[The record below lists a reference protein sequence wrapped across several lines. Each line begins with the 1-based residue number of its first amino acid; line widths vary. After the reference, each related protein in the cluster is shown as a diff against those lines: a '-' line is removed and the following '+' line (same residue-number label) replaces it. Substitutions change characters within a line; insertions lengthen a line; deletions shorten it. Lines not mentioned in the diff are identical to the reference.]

1 MQRVLGAALVIAG
14 LGVAG
19 FVAVDD
25 TGDDIGELSID
36 AATPAAAPAETASP
50 SAPPSDDPSTPTPS
64 APPSTAAPEQPVAA
78 TPSPS
83 PAPSP
88 RPAAPE
94 IGVSSA
100 RITDVDLS
108 PPPAPVDIALPSI
121 GVDAPIVPVGVDPDG
136 LMGVPEDV
144 DEVGWY
150 RWGSAPGSGEG
161 TIVLAGH
168 VDSRSQGRGAF
179 FDLRVMQ
186 VGDEVTVL
194 DEEGTETTWRVTGR
208 RTYDKAS
215 LPVDELYRRDGQPRL
230 LLITC
235 GGDFDADARSYRSN
249 VVVEAELVT

>member
-1 MQRVLGAALVIAG
+1 MQRIIGAALVVVG

-19 FVAVDD
+19 FVAIDD
-25 TGDDIGELSID
+25 TGDDIGEVSIG
-36 AATPAAAPAETASP
+36 AAAQGAAPAEVASP
-50 SAPPSDDPSTPTPS
+50 STAPSDDPST
-64 APPSTAAPEQPVAA
+64 AAPSA
-78 TPSPS
+78 TPSPDVTDEPAAPAS
-83 PAPSP
+83 PSPSPSP

-94 IGVSSA
+94 IGVSSGRLA
-100 RITDVDLS
+100 DVDLS
-108 PPPAPVDIALPSI
+108 PPPAPVDISLPSI
-121 GVDAPIVPVGVDPDG
+121 GVDAPVVPVGVDPDG
-136 LMGVPEDV
+136 LMSVPEDV
-144 DEVGWY
+144 GEVGWY
-150 RWGSAPGSGEG
+150 RWGSAPESGEG

-179 FDLRVMQ
+179 FDLRVME

-249 VVVEAELVT
+249 VVVEAELVA